1 MTVTNPPP
9 AATCPKCGSA
19 SVQAVPIKKSQIGKA
34 LLTEYFLGTAA
45 GVGAS
50 SKTVIQAVCLG
61 CGCTWLPGTSQE
73 RDLRA
78 LSRQLGEQAWIEVEM
93 RALSG
98 KLGYEA
104 QREAENMALSGLL
117 WDEAKHF
124 VEERRR
130 ESAER
135 LQRLEKTGNRYVAV
149 IIIGLILVL
158 VYLIFFSSTFSS
170 R

>member
-1 MTVTNPPP
+1 
-9 AATCPKCGSA
+9 
-19 SVQAVPIKKSQIGKA
+19 
-34 LLTEYFLGTAA
+34 
-45 GVGAS
+45 
-50 SKTVIQAVCLG
+50 
-61 CGCTWLPGTSQE
+61 
-73 RDLRA
+73 
-78 LSRQLGEQAWIEVEM
+78 M